1 MNSTLYF
8 SYQGGWELD
17 ESTMEEAASRESL
30 EEAGVLGNI
39 EVISVS
45 LEYCI
50 CHRQWPLESPRNRVS
65 GIYRDG
71 TDFNMMHMYGSVNW
85 ENGAS

>member
-1 MNSTLYF
+1 MSSTLYF

-50 CHRQWPLESPRNRVS
+50 CHRQWSLDWSNITRLAVRVASKSCIRNLQ
-65 GIYRDG
+65 
-71 TDFNMMHMYGSVNW
+71 
-85 ENGAS
+85 